1 MVDMFYKGVKSS
13 DLWQKILTYKEK
25 QFPNICL
32 LAEIVL
38 TLGPSNS
45 VVEKGFSQ
53 LTAMLSDRRL
63 SMKPITMGNLLIIKV
78 NHLTWPPEERDEII
92 ERALEIYMQKK
103 RRKLKLDV
111 TPFNMIGVV
120 QGKKKRIS
128 SSESENE
135 SSSSGSDVVEVV
147 RG

>member
-1 MVDMFYKGVKSS
+1 M
-13 DLWQKILTYKEK
+13 L
-25 QFPNICL
+25 P
-32 LAEIVL
+32 
-38 TLGPSNS
+38 LGPSNS

-53 LTAMLSDRRL
+53 LTTMLSDRRL
-63 SMKPITMGNLLIIKV
+63 SMKPITMENLMIIKV
-78 NHLTWPPEERDEII
+78 NHLTWSPEERDEII

-103 RRKLKLDV
+103 RRKMKLDV

-135 SSSSGSDVVEVV
+135 SSSSGSDVVVEQHSDEAEIGWPLEASQSQSDDHDLFV
-147 RG
+147 